1 MSTQKQLSQVKY
13 LAEELLMTIDNE
25 SWDEAMGLS
34 QKWDADVRAFIN
46 DLTAEQLIS
55 MKSDIEKIAYTN
67 TIIKDQL
74 IDLRA
79 KVLTQIQNNKHS
91 QTAIQQYNNTY

>member
-13 LAEELLMTIDNE
+13 LAEELLMTINNE
-25 SWDEAMGLS
+25 SWDEAIELS

-46 DLTAEQLIS
+46 SLTAEQFITMS
-55 MKSDIEKIAYTN
+55 SDIEKITETN
-67 TIIKDQL
+67 TIIKDQV

-79 KVLTQIQNNKHS
+79 KVLTQIQNNKHT
-91 QTAIQQYNNTY
+91 QTAIQQYNNNY